1 MDGTLLPAAHIA
13 RKLGVSRQLVYSW
26 VRAGKLEKAATATG
40 GRPLYR
46 FLDAAL
52 VDREARR
59 SPYSHRAA

>member
-13 RKLGVSRQLVYSW
+13 RKLDVSRQLVYSW
-26 VRAGKLEKAATATG
+26 VRSGKLEPADTTPD

-46 FLDAAL
+46 YLDAAV
-52 VDREARR
+52 VDRALRR